1 MGGLGEGEQVEPNQ
15 FVSIWMQTLVFENL
29 RHQWRPTDFGFD
41 LDSKSSFFLVKR
53 FVYLFQEKMCEGAVL
68 LLLGNKL
75 DLADSGCRKVTTGE
89 AQRLADVRHIKI
101 FKQLNSVVFSWLDL
115 K

>member
-1 MGGLGEGEQVEPNQ
+1 M
-15 FVSIWMQTLVFENL
+15 
-29 RHQWRPTDFGFD
+29 
-41 LDSKSSFFLVKR
+41 
-53 FVYLFQEKMCEGAVL
+53 YLFQEKMCEGAVL

-101 FKQLNSVVFSWLDL
+101 FKQLNSVVFS
-115 K
+115 